1 MGFFADAVA
10 ESSSSAASDAA
21 SGSCGGGSY
30 MWVFMGIC
38 FYFMM
43 AAQKS
48 PIFSIILI
56 VVFIAPLAKTLD
68 YDKWKL
74 DHPNAM
80 PGTCNGMAGFVY
92 TGECCKASI
101 CIDSNQ
107 GTMLSLWF
115 AFWIAM
121 FVGCVANLIFS
132 YIGHIIEDT
141 INTVFM
147 CYAIDQDNGAVR
159 PGALCVQ
166 LQKMPQMASPIAI
179 AIPMTKEAAME
190 MADKT
195 VANPVVMEQGS
206 A

>member
-68 YDKWKL
+68 YDT
-74 DHPNAM
+74 DGNSR
-80 PGTCNGMAGFVY
+80 GTCNGMAGVFY

-107 GTMLSLWF
+107 GTILSLWF

-147 CYAIDQDNGAVR
+147 CYAIDQDNEAVR

-179 AIPMTKEAAME
+179 AIPMSME
-190 MADKT
+190 MAEKT